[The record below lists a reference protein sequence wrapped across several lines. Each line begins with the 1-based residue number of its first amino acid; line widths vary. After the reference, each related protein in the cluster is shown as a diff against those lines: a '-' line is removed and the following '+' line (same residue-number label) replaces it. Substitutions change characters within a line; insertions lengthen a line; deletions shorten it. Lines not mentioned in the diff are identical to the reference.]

1 MVQPDKFWIKDNV
14 DIFDIANSDAISKIT
29 WESSLYDNFI
39 QMAEAYF
46 ISAHNTLTEIV
57 EAGADNTKS
66 DMWFL
71 AGMYLYRQSIELLC
85 KGLIL
90 PYLQNNNEIA
100 ATFKQYKHNI
110 SEIFA
115 FYILKVGMPPINADE
130 WLWTERYLGNLE
142 TVDRESDLFRYP
154 FKDDFL
160 DKYKNRFLDVVDMAN
175 GFEQCYS
182 ILYKCVDTK
191 HLPLKYQNDID
202 CSMSTEFLHFSSHG
216 IGNCQLYES
225 PWSDGFYK
233 QIEGY
238 SNVAAF
244 IFNHSDGLNK
254 QSLFFPVAF
263 LSRNAIELA
272 LKRLLTVRTEVSVPL
287 HIQISKRNSHRLYKD
302 LWMNIKPIIKH
313 YADASNEDLNQIDI
327 AEAYIKKLEAIDK
340 NGDAFRYPVNY
351 GMQYRFCNQVVDVNN
366 VHSWMQGIFNFLD
379 GCDSMLSAI
388 YDYECEM
395 RSYYY

>member
-1 MVQPDKFWIKDNV
+1 MVQPDKFWIEDSN
-14 DIFDIANSDAISKIT
+14 DFFDINNPAEATTII
-29 WESSLYDNFI
+29 WENNAYDNFI
-39 QMAEAYF
+39 FMAEAYF
-46 ISAHNTLTEIV
+46 SCTHIVMSEII
-57 EAGADNTKS
+57 ESGHDNTKS

-85 KGLIL
+85 KALIL
-90 PYLQNNNEIA
+90 PYLRNNNEIA
-100 ATFKQYKHNI
+100 TTFKQYKHNI
-110 SEIFA
+110 SEIFS
-115 FYILKVGMPPINADE
+115 FYILKVGTPPINADE
-130 WLWTERYLGNLE
+130 LLWTELYLGNLE

-160 DKYKNRFLDVVDMAN
+160 EKYKNSFLDVVDMAN

-202 CSMSTEFLHFSSHG
+202 CSISTEFLHFSSHG

-254 QSLFFPVAF
+254 QFLFFPVAF

-272 LKRLLTVRTEVSVPL
+272 LKRLMAVRTEVSVPQR
-287 HIQISKRNSHRLYKD
+287 IQISKRNSHRLYKD
-302 LWMNIKPIIKH
+302 LWINVKPIIKH

-327 AEAYIKKLEAIDK
+327 AEAYIKKLEEIDK
-340 NGDAFRYPVNY
+340 NGDTFRYPVNY
-351 GMQYRFCNQVVDVNN
+351 GMQYRFCNQVVDINN